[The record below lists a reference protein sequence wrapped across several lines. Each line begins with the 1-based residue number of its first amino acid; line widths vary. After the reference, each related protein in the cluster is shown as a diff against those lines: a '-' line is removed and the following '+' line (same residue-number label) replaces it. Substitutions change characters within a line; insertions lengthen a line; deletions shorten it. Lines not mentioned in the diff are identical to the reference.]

1 MGRKSTTLR
10 VWLWISIAAAVM
22 GAFMLYPI
30 GTTGANATFV
40 IIKVGMVAS
49 LATLLA
55 GRRRG
60 FACWAAFSAGAVV
73 MTVVKWVGTGAV
85 QPIFVLAIITDVL
98 MPTVAW
104 RLMRRTG

>member
-22 GAFMLYPI
+22 GAFMLYPV
-30 GTTGANATFV
+30 GAAGANAVFV
-40 IIKVGMVAS
+40 IIKIGMVAS
-49 LATLLA
+49 LVALLA

-104 RLMRRTG
+104 RLMRQTS

>member
-22 GAFMLYPI
+22 GAFMLYPV
-30 GTTGANATFV
+30 GTSGANAVF
-40 IIKVGMVAS
+40 
-49 LATLLA
+49 
-55 GRRRG
+55 
-60 FACWAAFSAGAVV
+60 
-73 MTVVKWVGTGAV
+73 
-85 QPIFVLAIITDVL
+85 AIITDVL